1 MRCKQ
6 LLHFSHLILR
16 FCYEHLDAHS
26 NMFTLTSLHLA
37 NQTWDYCMSW
47 ISLDNALYIS
57 QTFEENISKVLNAE
71 INFDVEESS
80 SEV

>member
-1 MRCKQ
+1 
-6 LLHFSHLILR
+6 
-16 FCYEHLDAHS
+16 
-26 NMFTLTSLHLA
+26 
-37 NQTWDYCMSW
+37 MSW